1 MRVRRCCC
9 GWRAR
14 AGRPPRGR
22 VGWARRRKRW
32 CCGGRTTGGRWR
44 CWAAARGDAPRRAS
58 FRNACPSTSGE
69 TARGGLLVR
78 SRGSGGGHGGRGHR
92 AEGVTAY
99 IKGAS
104 CSRNERRCR
113 CAALLGKLTDCVGA
127 MIAMTGCLW
136 TPACARG
143 RFFRLIVLPTVCT
156 SVWGLGC
163 LSFAAAHHPLLTGCR
178 AGCALRQSRLT
189 SRLPPRCCSPPTRC
203 WCGDGGACG
212 LFSRGTRPFGG
223 RPPRRPCRPPRMVTA
238 SGGAWPRPRRHRL
251 RTVLGR
257 LPNLGARAGVKTAG
271 ILLCKEAAA

>member
-1 MRVRRCCC
+1 MGGGRRAGGGGAGQPPAAMHRGARLFAMRAQVRRGRRHAAGCWC
-9 GWRAR
+9 G
-14 AGRPPRGR
+14 
-22 VGWARRRKRW
+22 
-32 CCGGRTTGGRWR
+32 
-44 CWAAARGDAPRRAS
+44 
-58 FRNACPSTSGE
+58 
-69 TARGGLLVR
+69 RGG
-78 SRGSGGGHGGRGHR
+78 
-92 AEGVTAY
+92 AEEVMEEGVIGQRGVTAY